1 MTDLPCNENIVTV
14 WGNEPRMAPADVKIT
29 DVATGV
35 RVDVDGTGVAVITL
49 DGPQRLNAFSSG
61 TGTALGEAYRRCD
74 RDDDVRAVV
83 LTGAGR
89 AFCAGAD
96 LSEGS
101 GSFDEPDESFSASP
115 VQPPAFRVR
124 KLVIAAVNGH
134 AIGIGFSLALQCDV
148 RLVAHDAQ
156 LALPQV
162 RRGTI
167 GDCQS
172 HYALR
177 HAVGL
182 AVAADLLLTGRTVT
196 GREAAE
202 LGIASRALPAAEV
215 LPAAVEMARDVAVNA
230 NPASVA
236 LSKRLLWAH
245 LDADTVERAETSA
258 HRILM
263 GSPDAA
269 EGAAAWRE
277 RRAPQWRSRAGET
290 GDPA

>member
-1 MTDLPCNENIVTV
+1 
-14 WGNEPRMAPADVKIT
+14 
-29 DVATGV
+29 VATAV

-49 DGPQRLNAFSSG
+49 DGPERLNAFSAG
-61 TGTALGEAYRRCD
+61 TGEALSAAYRRCD
-74 RDDDVRAVV
+74 RDDDIRAVV

-101 GSFDEPDESFSASP
+101 GSFDVPGADFSASP
-115 VQPPAFRVR
+115 VRPPAFQVR

-148 RLVAHDAQ
+148 RLVAQDAQ
-156 LALPQV
+156 LAVPQV

-196 GREAAE
+196 GSEAAA

-236 LSKRLLWAH
+236 ISKRLLWAH
-245 LDADTVERAETSA
+245 LDAETVEREETRA

-277 RRAPQWRSRAGET
+277 RRAPQWRSRASET